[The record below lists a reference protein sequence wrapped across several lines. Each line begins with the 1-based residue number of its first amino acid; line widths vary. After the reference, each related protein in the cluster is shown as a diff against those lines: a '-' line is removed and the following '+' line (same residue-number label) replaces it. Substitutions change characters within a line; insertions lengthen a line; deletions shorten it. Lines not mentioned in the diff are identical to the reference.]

1 MGLERYAAALFLKM
15 RDDGVRF
22 GRALTLGH
30 QDVHLDWEEYARVRA
45 RAGQPPATE
54 IPAFAD
60 DVLRLLGADSVESMD
75 FSSYEGAS
83 VVHDLNK
90 PVPKEL
96 HGQFDIVFD
105 GGTLE
110 HVFDFPT
117 AIRGAMELV
126 RVGGRFVTV
135 TMLNNFCGHGFY
147 QFSPELFFR
156 VLSPENG
163 FSVVEM
169 YAAEQGGLTC
179 RVMDPA
185 VVRSRVELCGSR
197 PAFLLVHA
205 RRDRACEIF
214 TKTPQQSD
222 YVASWAD
229 GRAAGA
235 ARAAP
240 AAWKLLP
247 GLRQLRRLKIRMDE
261 RRRRDARS
269 LANRALYQPADLRL

>member
-1 MGLERYAAALFLKM
+1 MGLERFAAALLLKM

-30 QDVHLDWEEYARVRA
+30 QHVHLDADEYARVRA
-45 RAGQPPATE
+45 RAGAAQDGA
-54 IPAFAD
+54 IPQYAD

-75 FSSYEGAS
+75 YSGYEGAS
-83 VVHDLNK
+83 IVHDLNK
-90 PVPKEL
+90 PVPREL
-96 HGQFDIVFD
+96 HGQFDLVFD

-117 AIRGAMELV
+117 AIRSCMALV
-126 RVGGRFVTV
+126 KVGGRFVTA
-135 TMLNNFCGHGFY
+135 TIPNNFCGHGFY

-156 VLSPENG
+156 VLSPDNG

-169 YAAEQGGLTC
+169 YVAEVGGRTC

-185 VVRSRVELCGSR
+185 VVKSRVELCNSR

-205 RRDRACEIF
+205 RRDAAVPMF

-222 YVASWAD
+222 YVASWMD
-229 GRAAGA
+229 GRQGGA
-235 ARAAP
+235 TRTP
-240 AAWKLLP
+240 AKWKQLP
-247 GLRQLRRLKIRMDE
+247 GMRHLRRLKMHF
-261 RRRRDARS
+261 DAKSRLRERS
-269 LANRALYQPADLRL
+269 LSNATIYKPADLRL

>member
-1 MGLERYAAALFLKM
+1 MGLERYAASLLLKM

-30 QDVHLDWEEYARVRA
+30 QHNYLYPREYARVRA
-45 RAGQPPATE
+45 RAGAPPDDAV
-54 IPAFAD
+54 PPFAD

-75 FSSYEGAS
+75 YSNYEGAS
-83 VVHDLNK
+83 IVHDLNE

-96 HGQFDIVFD
+96 HGQFDLVFD

-117 AIRGAMELV
+117 SIRSCMELV
-126 RVGGRFVTV
+126 RVGGRFVTA
-135 TMLNNFCGHGFY
+135 TMANNFCGHGFY

-169 YAAEQGGLTC
+169 YMAELGGRTR

-185 VVRSRVELCGSR
+185 EVKSRVELCNSR
-197 PAFLLVHA
+197 PASLLVHA
-205 RRDRACEIF
+205 RRDAAVDLF
-214 TKTPQQSD
+214 TRTPQQSD
-222 YVASWAD
+222 YVASWMGSRD
-229 GRAAGA
+229 GGA
-235 ARAAP
+235 TRTP
-240 AAWKLLP
+240 AAWKLWP
-247 GLRQLRRLKIRMDE
+247 VMKPLRRLKMRLNE
-261 RRRRDARS
+261 RLAWRERS
-269 LANRALYQPADLRL
+269 LSNTTVYKPTDLRL